1 MTKVGI
7 DAINFYTSDFYL
19 NLEELAGER
28 GVDSDKFRIGIAQE
42 RMSFPSPD
50 EDIVTMAANAALPI
64 IESCDKNRISTVMLA
79 TETSVDQSKA
89 ASIFV
94 HELLELPSTTRA
106 VELKQAC
113 YSGTAGL
120 QMACALVE
128 RNPEEQVLLIMSD
141 IAKYDLDSPG
151 EPTQGCGAAA
161 ILITA
166 NPSILVVSAK
176 TGVHTENSHDFWR
189 PNYRQ
194 TPVVDGKYST
204 LVYIKAAK
212 KAFAGLAEKSKLS
225 FDEIDS
231 FCYHLPFST
240 MGVKAHLKVAKS
252 AKTEKSKEELLK
264 QLEPTLLYN
273 KEIGNSYTASI
284 YIALCSLLDNTD
296 ADLTGKK
303 IAFFSFG
310 SGCVGEFFYGEVVSG
325 YKEKLRTEAHKAQLT
340 NRTELSFSEYLRF
353 YQFKL
358 PQDGTTFQL
367 EHETRGRFRLAE
379 IKDHYRVYSKCE
391 R

>member
-19 NLEELAGER
+19 NLEELAKER
-28 GVDSDKFRIGIAQE
+28 GVDSEKFKVGICQE

-64 IESCDKNRISTVMLA
+64 IANCDKSKISTVMLA
-79 TETSVDQSKA
+79 TETGIDQSKA

-94 HELLELPSTTRA
+94 HDLLELPSTTRA

-113 YSGTAGL
+113 YSGTAGV

-128 RNPEEQVLLIMSD
+128 RNPDEQVLLIMSD
-141 IAKYDLDSPG
+141 IAKYDLESPG
-151 EPTQGCGAAA
+151 EPTQGCGAVA
-161 ILITA
+161 ILIST
-166 NPSILVVSAK
+166 NPSILEISPK
-176 TGVHTENSHDFWR
+176 TGIHTENSHDFWR

-212 KAFAGLAEKSKLS
+212 KAFAQLSEKSGLS
-225 FDEIDS
+225 FDDFDQ

-252 AKTEKSKEELLK
+252 AKSVKSKDELMQ
-264 QLEPTLLYN
+264 QLNPILTYN
-273 KEIGNSYTASI
+273 KNIGNSYTASI
-284 YIALCSLLDNTD
+284 YIALCSLLDNSEE
-296 ADLTGKK
+296 DLTGQKV
-303 IAFFSFG
+303 ALFSFG
-310 SGCVGEFFYGEVVSG
+310 SGCVGEFFYGKVVSG

-367 EHETRGRFRLAE
+367 EHETRGMFRLSE